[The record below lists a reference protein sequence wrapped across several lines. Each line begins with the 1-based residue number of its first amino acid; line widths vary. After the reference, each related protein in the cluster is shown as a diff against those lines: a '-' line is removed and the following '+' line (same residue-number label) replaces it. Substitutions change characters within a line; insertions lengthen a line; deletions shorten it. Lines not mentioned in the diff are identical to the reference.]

1 VNNTVGVRP
10 ELRYFNLSWISWGFV
25 ADLLRIT
32 CRLDDVSYFQHV
44 QTLRICRMAFDFS
57 YNLLQNFVQQ
67 MEVTEFGSPFGSAVQ
82 RKRSWYKRVLQ
93 AAAETIID

>member
-1 VNNTVGVRP
+1 
-10 ELRYFNLSWISWGFV
+10 
-25 ADLLRIT
+25 
-32 CRLDDVSYFQHV
+32 
-44 QTLRICRMAFDFS
+44 MAFDFS